1 MAEPESGG
9 WIGSLSGVR
18 KGHLHQAAASV
29 PAVGGEHLCP
39 GRPDTQILLQF
50 TGAINYWQKEISQL
64 SSAG

>member
-29 PAVGGEHLCP
+29 PAVGGEHLSP
-39 GRPDTQILLQF
+39 GGHPDT
-50 TGAINYWQKEISQL
+50 
-64 SSAG
+64 SAVYRCN